1 MANSFKSLLKTG
13 FGLGFGLQLSNI
25 LFIIIGAAFFIP
37 GYILLMKNK
46 KEKDSDQTTPLVLMG
61 IGVLIMG
68 GLGFGLFSENLG
80 ELFE

>member
-46 KEKDSDQTTPLVLMG
+46 KEKDSDQITPLVLMG
-61 IGVLIMG
+61 LGVLIMG